1 MRRGQ
6 GREQVTASHGPARA
20 LQKWLRWGRPGEAR
34 VAHVHTVVAPKGS
47 CSPSCCTC
55 GAGREL
61 PAPRRMLSLLLAP
74 QDEEQAVVL

>member
-47 CSPSCCTC
+47 CSPSCCHLRGWE
-55 GAGREL
+55 GAAGPKEDAL
-61 PAPRRMLSLLLAP
+61 AAPCTP
-74 QDEEQAVVL
+74 G